1 MTWQEV
7 NLLWLPSLPLFFPF
21 SLSNRFIHDFARPH
35 PRNRDGSKRDPPPPP
50 SSSSSQVLP
59 GNRRARAVGESPFCR
74 PQPQNDEEIGTAGF
88 GGGAALL
95 TGQGRLLW
103 AGAGRHGREGRRRGR
118 GWALR
123 GGSSSSSN
131 NSFNSS
137 SSSASTPSSSSSMR
151 WAAPRLPS
159 GRWSRAPAAAAPGD
173 GGGCGGGAGRWRPGC
188 WGPPSL
194 CSPASGSLNPAG
206 SRRRAGQGTR

>member
-50 SSSSSQVLP
+50 LLFFFPSTPREPAGPGRGGEPFLP
-59 GNRRARAVGESPFCR
+59 TPNPK
-74 PQPQNDEEIGTAGF
+74 NDEEIGTARF

-123 GGSSSSSN
+123 GGSS
-131 NSFNSS
+131 SS